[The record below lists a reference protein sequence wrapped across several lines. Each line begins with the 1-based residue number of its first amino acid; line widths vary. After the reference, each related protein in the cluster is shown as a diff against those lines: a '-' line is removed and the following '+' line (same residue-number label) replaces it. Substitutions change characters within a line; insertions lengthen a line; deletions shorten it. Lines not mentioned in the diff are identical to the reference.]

1 LPSNILLNCSVYK
14 KKGDRGMRRKH
25 AGRIAL
31 LCGGGGKKGVWNS
44 YTLGPGPITAG
55 DIPEDERLVYGTA
68 FKDWRSAHFE
78 SAIRHALAIGV
89 GLKRISQAAAD
100 AAIRIAVAEEEGN
113 LQRAAKRLDVTDRAL
128 QLRRAN
134 RRLDMGLLWAL
145 ITASATL

>member
-1 LPSNILLNCSVYK
+1 MRNYLLQRDYPGNVR
-14 KKGDRGMRRKH
+14 DLRQLVW
-25 AGRIAL
+25 RIGHRL
-31 LCGGGGKKGVWNS
+31 V
-44 YTLGPGPITAG
+44 GPGPITAG

-89 GLKRISQAAAD
+89 GLKKISQAAAD